1 MLEFVAEYWNDAMT
15 VASFALALI
24 IAYYQIRHYRA
35 QRPRIEIVDI
45 EDTKYTVRTTDEDYG
60 DLVAAQ
66 DLKTDD
72 LVDSYY
78 TADVTVEN
86 PGREKVT
93 ISEGK
98 LHVSDTEEQL
108 PMKNSQGRRGLTAES
123 VRVGAVD
130 THRISFRAI
139 GDVRDDGHPSQVE
152 CRIILRSPAGDVS
165 ETVTFDRRN

>member
-15 VASFALALI
+15 VASFTLAVI
-24 IAYYQIRHYRA
+24 ITYYQIRHYRA
-35 QRPRIEIVDI
+35 QRPLIEIADI
-45 EDTKYTVRTTDEDYG
+45 EDPKYSVRTRDEDWR
-60 DLVAAQ
+60 DLGVAQ
-66 DLKTDD
+66 HLETDD

-86 PGREKVT
+86 RGREEVT
-93 ISEGK
+93 ISKGK
-98 LHVSDTEEQL
+98 LHVSDTGEQL
-108 PMKNSQGRRGLTAES
+108 PMLNSQGRRGLTAES

-130 THRISFRAI
+130 TQRISLRAI

-152 CRIILRSPAGDVS
+152 CRIMLRSPAGDVS